1 MEIKAAFNPD
11 FVKFLQ
17 ADRASGGAVTNL
29 TVDDSKSGAGTIGF
43 SLKLDPDNAAKGKLN
58 LISMQFSGVKP
69 GVSYLVF
76 LDSRVK
82 SREGSEINAQKSAS
96 RLVVK

>member
-1 MEIKAAFNPD
+1 
-11 FVKFLQ
+11 
-17 ADRASGGAVTNL
+17 
-29 TVDDSKSGAGTIGF
+29 
-43 SLKLDPDNAAKGKLN
+43 
-58 LISMQFSGVKP
+58 MQFSGVKP